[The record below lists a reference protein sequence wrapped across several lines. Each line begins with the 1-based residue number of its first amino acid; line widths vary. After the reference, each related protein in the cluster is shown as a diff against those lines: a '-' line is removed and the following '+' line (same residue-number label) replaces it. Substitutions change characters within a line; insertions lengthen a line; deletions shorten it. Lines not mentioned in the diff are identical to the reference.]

1 VRRFAPGDLA
11 DFLAYQ
17 GDPVVRRHLPGEP
30 MSTEQA
36 VDYLAAQAVLDEKAV
51 NAWHGYAVQHRAD
64 DRVIGDVGV
73 WLAADRDGT
82 GDVGFQFH
90 PDYHGQGYARE
101 AMETFLAYVF
111 ETLALPRVTA
121 GCDAA
126 NRRSWGLM
134 ERLGMH
140 QIEKSPEKVQYGLTR
155 EQWAATAID

>member
-1 VRRFAPGDLA
+1 MR
-11 DFLAYQ
+11 
-17 GDPVVRRHLPGEP
+17 GEP

-36 VDYLAAQAVLDEKAV
+36 VDYLAAQSVLDESV
-51 NAWHGYAVQHRAD
+51 PDAWHGYAVQHLAD

-73 WLAADRDGT
+73 WPAADGT

-90 PDYHGQGYARE
+90 PDYHGQGYAHE
-101 AMETFLAYVF
+101 AMQTFLAYVF

-126 NRRSWGLM
+126 NKPSWGLM

-140 QIEKSPEKVQYGLTR
+140 EIEKSEEQLRYALTR
-155 EQWAATAID
+155 EQWAAG